1 MIEEVLKVFVEA
13 VRPNEE
19 TVIVTVCR
27 SHEIVRLLADS
38 L

>member
-13 VRPNEE
+13 VRLNAE
-19 TVIVTVCR
+19 TVIVTV
-27 SHEIVRLLADS
+27 EAMRLLADS